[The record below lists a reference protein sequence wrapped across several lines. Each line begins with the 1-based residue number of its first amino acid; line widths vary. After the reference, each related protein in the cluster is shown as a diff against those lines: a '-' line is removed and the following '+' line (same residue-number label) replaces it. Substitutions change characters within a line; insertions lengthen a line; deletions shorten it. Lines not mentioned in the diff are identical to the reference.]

1 MILLLVDGWKKMSEK
16 NWDDPLDFKEKGI
29 VLDYKTAG
37 VDIDAGNEFVRQI
50 KTHVK
55 STHRPEVLGGLGG
68 FNGMMRIP
76 AGYESPILVSGT
88 DGVGTKSKLSS
99 LFNRSYDIGI
109 DLVAMCVNDV
119 ITCGA
124 EPLYFLDY
132 ISCPKVKDNQKLFNI
147 IGGIAD
153 GCRQAG
159 CALVGGETAEHPQ
172 VNAVTPDYDLAGF
185 CTGVVEEKKI
195 IDGSSIKPSD
205 RIIGLASNGVHAN
218 GFTLIRY
225 LTNRLKLKVTEH
237 PELLNPTRIY
247 APVVKSLLSEIDE
260 VYGMA
265 HITGGG
271 IPENLP
277 RCLPEGLKAHVDW
290 NAWSV
295 PEIFMEIQ
303 RAGNVDE
310 LEMRRVFN
318 LGIGY
323 CVVVPANRVDFT
335 MSIIKDEGIDCW
347 EIGEVYAI

>member
-1 MILLLVDGWKKMSEK
+1 MANR
-16 NWDDPLDFKEKGI
+16 NWDEPLDFKEEGI
-29 VLDYKTAG
+29 ILDYKTAG
-37 VDIDAGNEFVRQI
+37 VDIDAGNDFVNQI

-99 LFNRSYDIGI
+99 LYNRSFDIGI

-132 ISCPKVKDNQKLFNI
+132 ISTSKVKDNQKLFNI
-147 IGGIAD
+147 VGGIAK
-153 GCRQAG
+153 GCSQAG
-159 CALVGGETAEHPQ
+159 CALLGGETAEHPQ
-172 VNAVTPDYDLAGF
+172 DLATKPDYDLAGF

-225 LTNRLKLKVTEH
+225 LTFRLKLKVSDH

-247 APVVKSLLSEIDE
+247 APVVKRLLEEVED

-277 RCLPEGLKAHVDW
+277 RCLPKGLKAHVDW
-290 NAWSV
+290 NSWTV
-295 PEIFMEIQ
+295 PEIFKTIQ
-303 RAGNVDE
+303 SAGNVDE

-323 CVVVPANRVDFT
+323 CVVVPANRVELT
-335 MSIIKDEGIDCW
+335 MDIIRDEGIECW
-347 EIGEVYAI
+347 EIGEVYSGC

>member
-1 MILLLVDGWKKMSEK
+1 MTEK
-16 NWDDPLDFKEKGI
+16 NWDEPLDFKEEGI
-29 VLDYKTAG
+29 VLDYKLAG
-37 VDIDAGNEFVRQI
+37 VDIDAGNDFVNQI
-50 KTHVK
+50 KPQVK
-55 STHRPEVLGGLGG
+55 STHRPEVLGGFGG

-88 DGVGTKSKLSS
+88 DGVGTKGKLAT
-99 LFNRSYDIGI
+99 LFHKNYNIGI

-132 ISCPKVKDNQKLFNI
+132 ISCPTVKDNPKIVELVA
-147 IGGIAD
+147 GIAD

-159 CALVGGETAEHPQ
+159 CALLGGETAEHPQ

-205 RIIGLASNGVHAN
+205 RIIGLASSGVHAN
-218 GFTLIRY
+218 GFSLIRY
-225 LTNRLKLKVTEH
+225 LTNRLKLKVDEH
-237 PELLNPTRIY
+237 PELLTPTKIY
-247 APVVKSLLSEIDE
+247 APVVKRLLEEVED

-277 RCLPEGLKAHVDW
+277 RCLPQGLKAHVDW
-290 NAWSV
+290 NSWTV
-295 PEIFMEIQ
+295 PEIFKTIQ
-303 RAGNVDE
+303 SAGNCDE

-323 CVVVPANRVDFT
+323 CIIVPANRVELT
-335 MSIIKDEGIDCW
+335 MDVIRTSGVECW
-347 EIGEVYAI
+347 EIGEVYEDKC